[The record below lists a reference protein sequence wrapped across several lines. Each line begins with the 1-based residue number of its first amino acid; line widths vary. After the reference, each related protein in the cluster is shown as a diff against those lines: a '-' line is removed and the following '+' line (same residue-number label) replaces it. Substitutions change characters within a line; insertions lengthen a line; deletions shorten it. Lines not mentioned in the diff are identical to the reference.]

1 MVVVAVDEGDE
12 WMALEATSA
21 LDSGAIRMAPGV
33 PAIELPTGSAAYY
46 DMSDD
51 AVDRLWDLFMEGS
64 DDIAKL
70 PEEEVC
76 ALMVLFSSCC

>member
-1 MVVVAVDEGDE
+1 VVVVVAGDEADE

-21 LDSGAIRMAPGV
+21 LQSGAIRMTPGAA
-33 PAIELPTGSAAYY
+33 AIELPTDSAAYY

-64 DDIAKL
+64 DDIAEL
-70 PEEEVC
+70 PEEEVR
-76 ALMVLFSSCC
+76 ALMVQFSF